1 MGIRSAKDGY
11 GGKNPREMAIW
22 HVRGGLMSIDMAYMH
37 MIGTRG
43 HEGHIVVRDDILY
56 GVGLT
61 QYINSYAGM

>member
-1 MGIRSAKDGY
+1 MGMVGKTQGRWQY
-11 GGKNPREMAIW
+11 GMSG
-22 HVRGGLMSIDMAYMH
+22 GGLMSIDMAYMH